1 MWLFF
6 TNKRGPLAKQV
17 REHWHSWYTDSLW
30 AGWSWDR
37 IPVGAR
43 FSETFQSGPGA
54 NPASCTMGNVSL
66 SGGKAAGAWH

>member
-1 MWLFF
+1 
-6 TNKRGPLAKQV
+6 
-17 REHWHSWYTDSLW
+17 
-30 AGWSWDR
+30 
-37 IPVGAR
+37 VGAR